1 VEPGK
6 VVMKINRTII
16 SNLNT
21 LSSKPG
27 ESIFALPEKVLQF
40 GTGVLLRGLPDYFI
54 DKANKQGIFNGR
66 IVVVKSTSNGGTD
79 AFETQDGLYT
89 HCIKGIQHNKVVE
102 EYILNASISRVLS
115 AAEQWNEIIK
125 LAGNKDMQVIIS
137 NTTESGI
144 VLDKNDKITNE
155 PPVSFPGKLLAF
167 LFERWKIFG
176 GTAESGMVIV
186 PAELI
191 SDNGTILRSIVN
203 ELAALNQL
211 EQSFIDW
218 LNTYNHFC
226 NSLVDRIVPGKLP
239 AAQQSEVEQTLGYE
253 DELMIMSEVYS
264 LWAIE
269 AKNEIVKEKLSFAKA
284 DGSVIITDSILKY
297 KELKLRLL
305 NGTHTFS
312 CGLAC
317 LAGFETV
324 KDALQDNN
332 FKTYI
337 ENLMHEEIAPAI
349 ISGMISE
356 KEAHAFADSVIDRFA
371 NPHIDHK
378 WISITMNFTSK
389 MQMRNVPLLLE
400 HYKTN
405 SRVPQLMAFGF
416 AAYLRFI
423 QIAKEE
429 NGKYL
434 GTFNGKSYVIDDP
447 KAATFKTAWGNNN
460 SVREILANTE
470 IWNADLSALPGFAS
484 TVNEYL
490 DRIND
495 GQLSQLFAELSKKE
509 MKVSA

>member
-1 VEPGK
+1 
-6 VVMKINRTII
+6 
-16 SNLNT
+16 
-21 LSSKPG
+21 
-27 ESIFALPEKVLQF
+27 
-40 GTGVLLRGLPDYFI
+40 
-54 DKANKQGIFNGR
+54 
-66 IVVVKSTSNGGTD
+66 
-79 AFETQDGLYT
+79 
-89 HCIKGIQHNKVVE
+89 
-102 EYILNASISRVLS
+102 
-115 AAEQWNEIIK
+115 
-125 LAGNKDMQVIIS
+125 
-137 NTTESGI
+137 
-144 VLDKNDKITNE
+144 
-155 PPVSFPGKLLAF
+155 
-167 LFERWKIFG
+167 
-176 GTAESGMVIV
+176 
-186 PAELI
+186 
-191 SDNGTILRSIVN
+191 
-203 ELAALNQL
+203 
-211 EQSFIDW
+211 

-324 KDALQDNN
+324 KDALQDNS

-460 SVREILANTE
+460 SVRTILANTE

-495 GQLSQLFAELSKKE
+495 GQLSQLLAELSKKE